1 MQMEMTDGVPGS
13 PMEPEYDIVSGSL
26 FAKCLLS
33 HFDHFLQKGKIDMFQ
48 GMAIIDVSFRYYEK
62 VMLCTW
68 SNILDDIQT
77 IILI

>member
-1 MQMEMTDGVPGS
+1 MEMTDGVPGS
-13 PMEPEYDIVSGSL
+13 PFPLRS
-26 FAKCLLS
+26 FPP
-33 HFDHFLQKGKIDMFQ
+33 LQLVIKRIDTKGKIDMFQ

-77 IILI
+77 IILLHYDRH